1 MVPSD
6 AKKAERA
13 GFVRAAE
20 HRRVRRPMKD
30 STSPVMQ

>member
-6 AKKAERA
+6 AKKAESA

-30 STSPVMQ
+30 STLLVME